1 MTAGHGII
9 HNEFHSTDFAKTG
22 GTLEM
27 MQLWVNLPS
36 AVKLT
41 PAKYQSILNKEIPEV
56 NLEGNAGAVR
66 VIAGMFN
73 GVKGTASTFSP
84 INLWDV
90 SLTPNQTVEFAT
102 VEGHTTIIFCRT
114 GSVILNPTG
123 SSTAG
128 SSSALKPAQIG
139 ILSRTGDKISLASGT
154 EGSHFM
160 VLDGQPI
167 NEPIAARGPFVMNTD
182 AELRQAVNDYQNGLM
197 G

>member
-9 HNEFHSTDFAKTG
+9 HNEFHSADFAKTG

-27 MQLWVNLPS
+27 MQLWVNLPA

-41 PAKYQSILNKEIPEV
+41 PAKYQSILKKEIPEV
-56 NLEGNAGAVR
+56 SLGANVGAVR
-66 VIAGMFN
+66 VIAGAFN
-73 GVKGTASTFSP
+73 GVRGTASTFTP

-90 SLTPNQTVEFAT
+90 SLTPNQTVEFTT

-114 GSVILNPTG
+114 GSVILNP
-123 SSTAG
+123 SDSMTAA
-128 SSSALKPAQIG
+128 SSSGLKPAQIG
-139 ILSRTGDKISLASGT
+139 ILSRIGNKISLASGM

-160 VLDGQPI
+160 VLDGEPI
-167 NEPIAARGPFVMNTD
+167 NESIAARGPFVMNTD
-182 AELRQAVNDYQNGLM
+182 AELRQAANDYQNGLM